1 MTLGK
6 LGQARGARALRRA
19 LRLEGK
25 VLLNPPDLD
34 VPEVLFEDLDRS
46 RGSDGAAELA
56 LPTVADAPAFE
67 AMGEMGEDVSGDLED
82 LDLPMEK
89 GEPMG
94 HLDPEQMAMEISELA
109 GLTATLD
116 DLDTEST

>member
-1 MTLGK
+1 
-6 LGQARGARALRRA
+6 
-19 LRLEGK
+19 
-25 VLLNPPDLD
+25 
-34 VPEVLFEDLDRS
+34 
-46 RGSDGAAELA
+46 
-56 LPTVADAPAFE
+56 
-67 AMGEMGEDVSGDLED
+67 
-82 LDLPMEK
+82 MEK